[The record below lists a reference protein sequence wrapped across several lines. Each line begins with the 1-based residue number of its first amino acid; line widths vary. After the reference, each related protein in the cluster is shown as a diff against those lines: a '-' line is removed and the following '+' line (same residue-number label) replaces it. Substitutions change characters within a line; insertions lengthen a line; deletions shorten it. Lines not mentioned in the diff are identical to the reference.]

1 MGICQKNVFLYHLS
15 LIVSLFFQAKPSID
29 DFLPKSKNMNEMP
42 ERVSQLSPAKLALF
56 KKRLRE
62 KKSSGY
68 SLIAEAL
75 RLCGVKHVLGI
86 SGTPVDRI
94 FPECSARA
102 IKPIGTRHQQAATLM
117 AAAGNYLAGRLE
129 SVVVVS
135 AGPAVTNTL
144 TGVLVARDNG
154 WPVIV
159 MGGRRPVNQ
168 EGIGY
173 FQELDAIPIFQSVT
187 KWAVKVERTSEI
199 MSSVVR
205 AFEIACSGRPG
216 PVYIDLPEDVL
227 EGTSDLDCSLS
238 PPIVPW
244 SQTPAHIVVEA
255 ARLLS
260 LAKRPLLILGEGIR
274 WSFSQDSL
282 RYLVEQ
288 SGIPFITTPMARG
301 FIPDDHPLCANEVRR
316 RIQSEADVVIMA
328 GASFDWRF
336 RFGAELAPTVQIIQ
350 VDTDPKM
357 LGKKVRA
364 SLTVCADSGRFLT
377 QLQGVLAEEHDSTRI
392 SWHRVVKTMCEERR
406 KASIEWLSEKSR
418 PMRPQQLFIAI
429 RDFLPADAVVVLDGN
444 ITLSTGQMIL
454 SAKTPCCWLDPG
466 WNGCIGSGI
475 PFGMGAKLAAPER
488 MVFVICGDFGFGLSA
503 MDLETA
509 VRYRIPIIVVIVNND
524 GITGSLRQK
533 THFPPDYP
541 ELFSRFQPR
550 LRYERIMEL
559 FGGHAEFVVEVSE
572 ILPALQRAVA
582 SGLPSCINV
591 IVDPDTSLPSIW

>member
-1 MGICQKNVFLYHLS
+1 MHS
-15 LIVSLFFQAKPSID
+15 ESE
-29 DFLPKSKNMNEMP
+29 NMNEMSD
-42 ERVSQLSPAKLALF
+42 RISQLSPAKRALLE
-56 KKRLRE
+56 KTLRE
-62 KKSSGY
+62 KKASGC

-75 RLCGVKHVLGI
+75 RRCGVKHVLGI
-86 SGTPVDRI
+86 TGTPVDRI
-94 FPECSARA
+94 FPECSARG
-102 IKPIGTRHQQAATLM
+102 IRPIGTRHQQAAVLM
-117 AAAGNYLAGRLE
+117 AAAGNYVAGRLE

-135 AGPAVTNTL
+135 AGPAVTNML

-173 FQELDAIPIFQSVT
+173 FQELDAIPIYQSVT

-205 AFEIACSGRPG
+205 AFEIASSGRPG
-216 PVYIDLPEDVL
+216 PVYLDLPEDVL
-227 EGTSDLDCSLS
+227 DGTSDLDCSLS
-238 PPIVPW
+238 PYIVPLP
-244 SQTPAHIVVEA
+244 QTPVHMVVEA

-260 LAKRPLLILGEGIR
+260 AAERPLLILGEGIR

-288 SGIPFITTPMARG
+288 FGIPFITTPMARG
-301 FIPDDHPLCANEVRR
+301 FMPDDHPLCANEARR
-316 RIQSEADVVIMA
+316 KIQSEADVIIMA

-336 RFGAELAPTVQIIQ
+336 RFGAELAPGVQIIQ
-350 VDTDPKM
+350 VDTDSKM
-357 LGKKVRA
+357 LEKNVKA

-377 QLQGVLAEEHDSTRI
+377 QLQGVLAGRQDPTRTVRQA

-406 KASIEWLSEKSR
+406 KASLAWLSEESR

-429 RDFLPADAVVVLDGN
+429 RDFLPTDAVVVLDGN

-454 SAKTPCCWLDPG
+454 SAKAPCCWLDPG

-488 MVFVICGDFGFGLSA
+488 MVVVICGDFGFGLSS
-503 MDLETA
+503 MDMETA
-509 VRYRIPIIVVIVNND
+509 VRYRIPLIVVIVNND

-541 ELFSRFQPR
+541 ELFSQFQPR
-550 LRYERIMEL
+550 LRYERIIEV
-559 FGGHAEFVVEVSE
+559 FGGHGEFVVEASD

-591 IVDPDTSLPSIW
+591 IVDPDTPLPGIW

>member
-1 MGICQKNVFLYHLS
+1 
-15 LIVSLFFQAKPSID
+15 
-29 DFLPKSKNMNEMP
+29 
-42 ERVSQLSPAKLALF
+42 
-56 KKRLRE
+56 
-62 KKSSGY
+62 
-68 SLIAEAL
+68 
-75 RLCGVKHVLGI
+75 
-86 SGTPVDRI
+86 VD
-94 FPECSARA
+94 
-102 IKPIGTRHQQAATLM
+102 
-117 AAAGNYLAGRLE
+117 
-129 SVVVVS
+129 
-135 AGPAVTNTL
+135 
-144 TGVLVARDNG
+144 
-154 WPVIV
+154 
-159 MGGRRPVNQ
+159 Q

-227 EGTSDLDCSLS
+227 QGTSELDCSLS
-238 PPIVPW
+238 PHIAPC
-244 SQTPAHIVVEA
+244 SQAPAHIVFEA

-260 LAKRPLLILGEGIR
+260 EAKRPLLVLGEGIR
-274 WSFSQDSL
+274 WSFSRDSL
-282 RYLVEQ
+282 LCLVEQ
-288 SGIPFITTPMARG
+288 SGIPFITSPMARG

-316 RIQSEADVVIMA
+316 KIQSEADMVIMA

-336 RFGAELAPTVQIIQ
+336 RFGAELAPTARIIQ

-357 LGKKVRA
+357 LGKNVKA

-377 QLQGVLAEEHDSTRI
+377 QLQGVLAEGQDSTRTVWPDP
-392 SWHRVVKTMCEERR
+392 WHRVVKTMREEKR
-406 KASIEWLSEKSR
+406 KANIAWLSEESR
-418 PMRPQQLFIAI
+418 PMRPQQLFIAV
-429 RDFLPADAVVVLDGN
+429 RDFLPADAVVVLDGY
-444 ITLSTGQMIL
+444 ITLSTAQTVL

-466 WNGCIGSGI
+466 WNGCLGSGI
-475 PFGMGAKLAAPER
+475 PFAMGAKLAAPER
-488 MVFVICGDFGFGLSA
+488 MVVVICGDFGFGLSA

-541 ELFSRFQPR
+541 ELFSRFQPQ

-559 FGGHAEFVVEVSE
+559 FGGRGEFVVEVSD
-572 ILPALQRAVA
+572 ILPALQRAAA

-591 IVDPDTSLPSIW
+591 LVDPDTPLPGIW